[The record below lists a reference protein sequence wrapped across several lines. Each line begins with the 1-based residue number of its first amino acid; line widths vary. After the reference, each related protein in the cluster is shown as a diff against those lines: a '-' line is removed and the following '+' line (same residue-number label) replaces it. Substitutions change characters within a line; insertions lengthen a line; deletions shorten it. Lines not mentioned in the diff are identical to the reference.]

1 MTLTTQSFK
10 VGYISKVLTGY
21 VRPFK
26 SFSCSCSTIRTKSW
40 YTQLLYYPCVEMFIR
55 NVISSPC
62 MILFSKFP
70 PVWIIFSNIYRLSC
84 TMFSRTFLRTI
95 FSAPRLYST
104 GKSFKDFFADK
115 TFLEH
120 KYLQT
125 KKALFGGLSKTVK
138 SLHLLGASILN
149 IKNPFLISI

>member
-1 MTLTTQSFK
+1 
-10 VGYISKVLTGY
+10 
-21 VRPFK
+21 
-26 SFSCSCSTIRTKSW
+26 
-40 YTQLLYYPCVEMFIR
+40 
-55 NVISSPC
+55 
-62 MILFSKFP
+62 
-70 PVWIIFSNIYRLSC
+70 
-84 TMFSRTFLRTI
+84 MFSRTFLRTI